1 MQNIHSHTWDPEQHI
16 AAATREE
23 ANISRGAPMDLSI
36 DFDVFMADSAP
47 FAQVAVFGLKAR
59 LNGYWVPDAYVAAF
73 VQRAPHKLV
82 GFAASDPTQAGCM
95 DELRHG
101 IEELGLVG
109 LKMAP
114 MYAGFD
120 PRDPRC
126 DAVYAYCQAH
136 AIPILFHSG
145 TTFNHAAPLGVTRPW
160 LFDEVAIRYPELRMV
175 LAHVGHPF
183 CEECLVVIRKHPHV
197 YADIS
202 ALFYRPWQF
211 YNMLIAAQ
219 EYKVTHKLL
228 FGTDYPFA
236 KGEESIQGLR
246 NANHIIGQSG
256 LPSVTQETI
265 DGILNRDAFAL
276 LGIRS

>member
-1 MQNIHSHTWDPEQHI
+1 MQNIHAHAWDPDQHI
-16 AAATREE
+16 APATRSE
-23 ANISRGAPMDLSI
+23 ADRSRGRPMDLSTP
-36 DFDVFMADSAP
+36 FEKFMNDAAP
-47 FAQVAVFGLKAR
+47 FDKTVVFGLKAR
-59 LNGYWVPDAYVAAF
+59 RNGYWVPDQYVADF
-73 VQRAPHKLV
+73 VARAPEQLL
-82 GFAASDPTQAGCM
+82 GFACADPTQTGAL

-101 IEELGLVG
+101 IETLGLVG

-126 DAVYAYCQAH
+126 DTIYSYCQENKV
-136 AIPILFHSG
+136 PILFHSG
-145 TTFNHAAPLGVTRPW
+145 TTFNQNAPLEFTRPW
-160 LFDEVAIRYPELRMV
+160 LFDEVGYRYPELHMV

-219 EYKVTHKLL
+219 EYNVTDKLL

-236 KGEESIQGLR
+236 GGLESIAGLR
-246 NANHIIGQSG
+246 NVNQIIANSG
-256 LPSVTQETI
+256 LPRVSAETVER
-265 DGILNRDAFAL
+265 ILRRDAL
-276 LGIRS
+276 TCLGIAQ